1 MMNGRASGS
10 ICRPI
15 LLLATSL
22 ILSNEVVLAKDLEC
36 ERETI
41 SMLVSP
47 DNAWIALVQE
57 GVCSDG
63 GFVTI
68 STDTVRLARREAID
82 EIKLSPCQE
91 NPTSENDILVVDY
104 YGHPEN
110 RPLIQWLSPQKLQI
124 TIPNIS
130 GVGLQKN
137 SYEGVDIIVKHEPD
151 DSAAREKWRREHR
164 LAPK

>member
-68 STDTVRLARREAID
+68 STDTVRLPRREAID
-82 EIKLSPCQE
+82 EIKLSPRQE
-91 NPTSENDILVVDY
+91 SQMI
-104 YGHPEN
+104 
-110 RPLIQWLSPQKLQI
+110 PQQERNGGGSI
-124 TIPNIS
+124 
-130 GVGLQKN
+130 G
-137 SYEGVDIIVKHEPD
+137 
-151 DSAAREKWRREHR
+151 
-164 LAPK
+164 